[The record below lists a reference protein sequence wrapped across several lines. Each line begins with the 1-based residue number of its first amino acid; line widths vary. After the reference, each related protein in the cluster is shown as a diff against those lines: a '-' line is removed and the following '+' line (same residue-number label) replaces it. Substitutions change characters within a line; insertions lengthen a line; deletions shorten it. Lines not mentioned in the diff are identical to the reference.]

1 MAVDYGRIYN
11 IVHDLTL
18 AMRAIQRTID
28 SQPAQAA
35 IKRMT
40 QTQYEDLMKLIKNI
54 DVVGVRTLIQ
64 TILANDDLTTLSYA
78 ALRARASRLR
88 ISRFN
93 KMHKSEL
100 IQHIQAVEEVLRIQ
114 LKQIKLPPKGFIDGD
129 GV

>member
-40 QTQYEDLMKLIKNI
+40 QTQYEDLIKLIKNI